1 MPKVIIV
8 KPPVKSKSSTNK
20 NNKTHCAR
28 TVSVDIPALSARE
41 LTMIVKGGV
50 GGGGEGAS
58 SDMKIF
64 MSGASMRING
74 EPATVI
80 FNKSVSAALCN
91 TVELS

>member
-1 MPKVIIV
+1 M
-8 KPPVKSKSSTNK
+8 
-20 NNKTHCAR
+20 
-28 TVSVDIPALSARE
+28 DIPALSARE

-91 TVELS
+91 TVELSLHVENNLQAVFVVFTRV